1 MSNVAARITKMR
13 FFVGNSQVMKVYYD
27 NLHNRLSED
36 FQNRAHFLKK
46 YAMVVE
52 EITIMTLFT

>member
-1 MSNVAARITKMR
+1 MP
-13 FFVGNSQVMKVYYD
+13 FFGGNSQVMKVYYD
-27 NLHNRLSED
+27 NLHNRLSAD
-36 FQNRAHFLKK
+36 FQSGAHFLKK